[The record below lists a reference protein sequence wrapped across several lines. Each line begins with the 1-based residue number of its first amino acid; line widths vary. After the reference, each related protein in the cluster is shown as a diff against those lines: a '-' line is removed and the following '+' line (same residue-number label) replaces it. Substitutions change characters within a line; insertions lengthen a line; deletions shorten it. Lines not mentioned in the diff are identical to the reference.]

1 MTAVQI
7 RSASEEDGE
16 AIRNV
21 TLAAYEEYAPA
32 VPEPFWL
39 AYRRHLLATLE
50 TKGPEDR
57 IVAERDGVIVGSV
70 LLFPPAAGTYGPAG
84 ADGRWPEVRLLA
96 VLPEA
101 RGHGVGSALMRECVR
116 RARAAGA
123 PVLGLHTTDMMRA
136 AIRMYERMG
145 FVRAPETDFEPGG
158 GILVKGFRLDLAGP
172 R

>member
-1 MTAVQI
+1 MTTIQI
-7 RSASEEDGE
+7 RSARDEDRE
-16 AIRNV
+16 AIRDV

-32 VPEPFWL
+32 VPEASWL
-39 AYRRHLLATLE
+39 AYRRHLLATLD

-57 IVAERDGVIVGSV
+57 IVAERGGVVVGSV
-70 LLFPPAAGTYGPAG
+70 LLYPPAAGAFGPAG
-84 ADGRWPEVRLLA
+84 GDGRWPEVRLLA

-116 RARAAGA
+116 RAREMGA

-136 AIRMYERMG
+136 AVRMYERMG
-145 FVRAPETDFEPGG
+145 FTRAPETDFEPGG
-158 GILVKGFRLDLAGP
+158 GIVVKGFRLDLGGH

>member
-1 MTAVQI
+1 MTNLQI
-7 RSASEEDGE
+7 RNAREDDRD

-32 VPEPFWL
+32 IPEPFWL
-39 AYRRHLLATLE
+39 AYRRHLLATLDTE
-50 TKGPEDR
+50 GSEDR
-57 IVAERDGVIVGSV
+57 IVAERGGVVVGSV
-70 LLFPPAAGTYGPAG
+70 LLYPPAAGAYGPAG
-84 ADGRWPEVRLLA
+84 ENGPWPEVRLLA

-116 RARAAGA
+116 RAREMGA
-123 PVLGLHTTDMMRA
+123 PALGLHTTDMMRA

-145 FVRAPETDFEPGG
+145 FARAPETDFEPGG
-158 GILVKGFRLDLAGP
+158 GIVVKGFRLDLAGP